1 MSSNISNH
9 DLILFDGVC
18 NFCNSSINFILKN
31 DTNNRFKFAS
41 IQSDTGKLYIK
52 KYQLQELDSVIVITR
67 NKALIK
73 SDAFIHILGKL
84 GSIYSVSKIFKLVP
98 LKIRNAVYDFIA
110 QNRYKWFGKS
120 NTCRIPTSEERS
132 KFIS

>member
-1 MSSNISNH
+1 MSSNISDH

>member
-1 MSSNISNH
+1 MSSNISDH

-52 KYQLQELDSVIVITR
+52 KYQLQELDSVIVITH

-84 GSIYSVSKIFKLVP
+84 GSIYSVSKNIQACSFK
-98 LKIRNAVYDFIA
+98 N
-110 QNRYKWFGKS
+110 
-120 NTCRIPTSEERS
+120 
-132 KFIS
+132 

>member
-1 MSSNISNH
+1 MSSNISDH

-41 IQSDTGKLYIK
+41 IQSDTGKLYIE
-52 KYQLQELDSVIVITR
+52 KYQLQELDSIIVITH

-73 SDAFIHILGKL
+73 SDAFLHILSKL
-84 GSIYSVSKIFKLVP
+84 GRIYSVSKIFKLVP